1 MVEHRSTK
9 KIDMDNLSPQTL
21 KSRLLIPNYD
31 SSDTSGE
38 DVVHKKYVDSKT
50 FTLDVSKVMRNDC

>member
-1 MVEHRSTK
+1 
-9 KIDMDNLSPQTL
+9 MDNLSPQTL

-38 DVVHKKYVDSKT
+38 DVVHKKYVDSKNIY
-50 FTLDVSKVMRNDC
+50 FGCIKSNEK

>member
-1 MVEHRSTK
+1 
-9 KIDMDNLSPQTL
+9 MDNLSPQTL
-21 KSRLLIPNYD
+21 KSRLLIPNNY